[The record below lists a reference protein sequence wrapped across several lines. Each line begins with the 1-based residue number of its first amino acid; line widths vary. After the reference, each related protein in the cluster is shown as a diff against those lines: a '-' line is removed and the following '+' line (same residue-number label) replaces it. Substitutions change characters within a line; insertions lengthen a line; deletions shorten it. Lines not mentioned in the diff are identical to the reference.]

1 MLLLIMPS
9 YLIFSILYKTK
20 LPFIVVMNKVSGVFF
35 LSCLNIS
42 FHQNLVLEVWLGE
55 KGFQMLE
62 SRFKLTESKVVS
74 TSQKWTQLN

>member
-55 KGFQMLE
+55 KG
-62 SRFKLTESKVVS
+62 
-74 TSQKWTQLN
+74 